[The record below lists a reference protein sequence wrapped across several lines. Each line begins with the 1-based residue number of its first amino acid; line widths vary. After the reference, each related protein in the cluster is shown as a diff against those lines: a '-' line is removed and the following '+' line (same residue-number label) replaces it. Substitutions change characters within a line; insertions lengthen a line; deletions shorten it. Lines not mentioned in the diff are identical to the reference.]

1 MSKEIYIMPIHISSL
16 VKDPKGFYNQ
26 HATSSTWVTY
36 HIVNMDNGDRHI
48 VTPDCFS
55 ILKNLLR
62 TTDGNTF
69 HNAAEQKMK
78 DRELTTLRKISLLT

>member
-1 MSKEIYIMPIHISSL
+1 MSKEIYIMPIHISGL
-16 VKDPKGFYNQ
+16 VMNTKGFYVP
-26 HATSSTWVTY
+26 HSGEWVT
-36 HIVNMDNGDRHI
+36 HHTVNMDNGDKYL